1 MRFLTMFRRGRDS
14 GCNYGLILS
23 RAHSRIFFFITLQI
37 ILPAKS
43 GGPEG
48 MKSREMLKQHAHK
61 IYTGVKRLPGI
72 SALINTTAWQILRF
86 KIALLTSRRRNCHFT
101 SFLRMPTQFEALS
114 GPVLD
119 FLFKDGGMKA
129 LKVTVMGCSIG
140 AEAYSIASVLR
151 SSHPDLAFT
160 VHAYDI
166 DKGCIDKARSAR
178 YTTEEVLNNEML
190 PSDFISSTFDRE
202 DGHYVIKG
210 EIRERVQFDLADVL
224 DLNLKEQVGTS
235 DIVYAQHFLIHLERE
250 QARKGIE
257 NICGLLN
264 PRAALFIS
272 GTVLDMLVKLTR
284 KNNLIPCDYNVE
296 EIHKEA
302 GVYGRGWPY
311 IYFGCEPFMTVR
323 KDWQRRYATI
333 FFRI

>member
-1 MRFLTMFRRGRDS
+1 
-14 GCNYGLILS
+14 
-23 RAHSRIFFFITLQI
+23 
-37 ILPAKS
+37 
-43 GGPEG
+43 

-210 EIRERVQFDLADVL
+210 EIRDHVQFDLADVL

-235 DIVYAQHFLIHLERE
+235 DIVYAQQLLIHLEHE
-250 QARKGIE
+250 QARKGFE
-257 NICGLLN
+257 NICGLLK
-264 PRAALFIS
+264 PGAVLFIA
-272 GTVLDMLVKLTR
+272 GIELNMLVRFTR
-284 KNNLIPCDYNVE
+284 KNSFTPCEYKVQ
-296 EIHKEA
+296 EINQEIA
-302 GVYGRGWPY
+302 MTEGGWPY
-311 IYFGCEPFMTVR
+311 VYWGREPFMTVR

-333 FFRI
+333 FFKE